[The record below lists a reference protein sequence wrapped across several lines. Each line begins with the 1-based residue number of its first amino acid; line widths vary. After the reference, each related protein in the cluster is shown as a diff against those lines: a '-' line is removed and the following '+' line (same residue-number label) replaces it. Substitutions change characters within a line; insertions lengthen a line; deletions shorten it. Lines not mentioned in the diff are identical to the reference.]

1 MTEIGVTSPGGARE
15 VLLTGADYYPF
26 GPAAGWTYG
35 NGRRLDRVH
44 DLDYRPTSISDP
56 AAGGLDFGYSYD
68 PVGNLTALH
77 TADLAE
83 PPRASFDY
91 DPLGRL
97 TAFRDG
103 AAGAAIESYGYD
115 ATGNRTS
122 FANAGGSQAYSYP
135 TDSHRLAAVA
145 GVARSYDN
153 AGNTLAIGTAREF
166 VYNATNRMSQAKQ
179 GGAVAM
185 HYVYNGKG
193 EQVRRHL
200 GASDTTTVFD
210 EAGRWLGDYDA
221 AGTPLQQAVWLDDYP
236 VGLLVGTSG
245 VNRLHYVQPDHLGTP
260 RAVID
265 PVRNVGVWNWDLASE
280 AFGNSPPDEDPDGDG
295 TVFGFDMRFPGQ
307 RFDAAS
313 GFNYNWF
320 RSYDPG
326 VGRYIESDLIGLGGG
341 WSTYAYVLGKPM
353 VAIDPLGLQTVGQ
366 TTQDAWCR
374 QNPVACAAIFGT
386 GSGITVLPKPDS
398 LTRPQA
404 RYGEECRTCGEVYPQ
419 YDECSEMGRYYPY
432 ASAAHALLD
441 FPAGSSKRPGV
452 PASGGL
458 CAMKGTHHTVFL
470 RGAYVGSIFSCR
482 CCTNTGGG
490 PVLGEIWGNNVGR

>member
-1 MTEIGVTSPGGARE
+1 
-15 VLLTGADYYPF
+15 F

-44 DLDYRPTSISDP
+44 DLDYRPASISDP

-103 AAGAAIESYGYD
+103 AASTAIESYGYD
-115 ATGNRTS
+115 VTGNRTS
-122 FANAGGSQAYSYP
+122 FTNAGGSQAYSYP

-166 VYNATNRMSQAKQ
+166 VYNAANRMSQAKQ

-200 GASDTTTVFD
+200 GSSDTTTVFD

-221 AGTPLQQAVWLDDYP
+221 AGNPLQQAIWLDDYP
-236 VGLLVGTSG
+236 VGLLVGASG
-245 VNRLHYVQPDHLGTP
+245 INRLHYVQPDHLGTP

-265 PVRNVGVWNWDLASE
+265 PVRSVAVWNWDLASE
-280 AFGNSPPDEDPDGDG
+280 AFGNSPPNEDPDADG
-295 TVFGFDMRFPGQ
+295 TGFVFDMRFPGQ
-307 RFDAAS
+307 RYDAAS
-313 GFNYNWF
+313 ALSQNYFRDYEPETGRYSQSDPIGFQGGIATYGYAYSNSLLWQDARGLSPITCSNIEAHV
-320 RSYDPG
+320 G
-326 VGRYIESDLIGLGGG
+326 VGSTGTIQCDGRGGYEIVNCASPCMRSCTQAHEQQHISDYVARYGSRSCANRRRGSLPDDERVAPRDMAHYDHFRDMSECR
-341 WSTYAYVLGKPM
+341 AYG
-353 VAIDPLGLQTVGQ
+353 LGLQ
-366 TTQDAWCR
+366 
-374 QNPVACAAIFGT
+374 CAKNI
-386 GSGITVLPKPDS
+386 LDS
-398 LTRPQA
+398 SCECKEEAEQVIRSAERERRELSCSM
-404 RYGEECRTCGEVYPQ
+404 YG
-419 YDECSEMGRYYPY
+419 
-432 ASAAHALLD
+432 
-441 FPAGSSKRPGV
+441 F
-452 PASGGL
+452 
-458 CAMKGTHHTVFL
+458 
-470 RGAYVGSIFSCR
+470 
-482 CCTNTGGG
+482 
-490 PVLGEIWGNNVGR
+490 